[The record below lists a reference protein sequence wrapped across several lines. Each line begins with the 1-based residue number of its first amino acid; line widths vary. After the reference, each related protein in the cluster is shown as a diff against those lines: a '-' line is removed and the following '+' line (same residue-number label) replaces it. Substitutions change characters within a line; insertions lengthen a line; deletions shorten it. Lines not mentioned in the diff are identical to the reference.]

1 MKTPELRPIAWMFM
15 FAILCFV
22 AVSVVLK
29 YMIVPSY
36 DYLVIMLIVLA
47 IPYFVAALILGIIL
61 VYNMTS
67 LFLHMRT
74 DVD

>member
-29 YMIVPSY
+29 YMIVPAY
-36 DYLVIMLIVLA
+36 DYLVIALIVLA
-47 IPYFVAALILGIIL
+47 IPYFIAALILGAIL
-61 VYNMTS
+61 VYNMAS
-67 LFLHMRT
+67 LFTNMRT
-74 DVD
+74 EVE